1 MGEKV
6 KQSIRIN
13 LKEKSGYELIIIFKH
28 RMMKNETSTQPLSL
42 NDRDEL
48 GSTYEDHYLCLIFG
62 FPKYL
67 LVSNTAVLLMKRFIA
82 AGKNIASL
90 SQFIPCKTGA
100 HISDLLNA

>member
-6 KQSIRIN
+6 NQNIRIN
-13 LKEKSGYELIIIFKH
+13 LQEKSGYEFNHYI
-28 RMMKNETSTQPLSL
+28 ETQDDEKQTVPHPLSL
-42 NDRDEL
+42 YDRDEL

-90 SQFIPCKTGA
+90 LQFITCNPGA